1 MVEDKFITVVGRWIL
16 RIAGI
21 ILSIN
26 LICRA
31 VDAEKS
37 TKYIQVMGKVTKT
50 QTTYHWVRAGGR
62 SRETPTYHVW
72 MEYAIPGTSLKQ
84 HVTESYS
91 SDLFS
96 MGDEVPV
103 MCQEDPPHKAYAAK
117 QDWLTRAYL
126 PVSKSYN
133 APFILSMVLFGVGYI
148 FYTDSPV
155 LDWFLD
161 HAYSEMT
168 IGKGKNTGK

>member
-1 MVEDKFITVVGRWIL
+1 MEEDKFVRVVGKWIL
-16 RIAGI
+16 GIAGI

-26 LICRA
+26 LVCRA

-72 MEYAIPGTSLKQ
+72 IEYAIPGTSLKQ

-91 SDLFS
+91 SNLFS

-103 MCQEDPPHKAYAAK
+103 MCQKDPPHKAYAAK
-117 QDWLTRAYL
+117 KDWLTGAYL
-126 PVSKSYN
+126 PISKSYN
-133 APFILSMVLFGVGYI
+133 ASLILSIVLLGIGYI
-148 FYTDSPV
+148 FYTDSPL

-161 HAYSEMT
+161 HAYSEIT
-168 IGKGKNTGK
+168 IGKGK